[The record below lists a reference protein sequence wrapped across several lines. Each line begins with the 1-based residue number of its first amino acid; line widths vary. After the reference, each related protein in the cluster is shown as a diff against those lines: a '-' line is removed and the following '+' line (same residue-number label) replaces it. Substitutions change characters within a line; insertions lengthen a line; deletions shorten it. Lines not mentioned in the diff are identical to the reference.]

1 MRQELTIFSA
11 GAVGFITFIALVVL
25 IITISTAVSS
35 VIAIFN
41 GFPQLSS
48 AICEAAGSPIW
59 IGGMVVFLIFALVGA
74 FCFKVTK

>member
-11 GAVGFITFIALVVL
+11 GAIFIVLVALIV
-25 IITISTAVSS
+25 TISTAVSS
-35 VIAIFN
+35 MIAIFN
-41 GFPQLSS
+41 GFPRLSN
-48 AICEAAGSPIW
+48 PIW

>member
-11 GAVGFITFIALVVL
+11 GAIFIVLVALIV
-25 IITISTAVSS
+25 TISTAVSS

-41 GFPQLSS
+41 GFPQISS
-48 AICEAAGSPIW
+48 AIW
-59 IGGMVVFLIFALVGA
+59 VGGIVVFLIFALVGA

>member
-11 GAVGFITFIALVVL
+11 GAIFIVLVALIV
-25 IITISTAVSS
+25 TISTAVSS

-41 GFPQLSS
+41 GFPQISN
-48 AICEAAGSPIW
+48 AIW
-59 IGGMVVFLIFALVGA
+59 VGGMVVFLIFALVGA

>member
-1 MRQELTIFSA
+1 MRQELTIF
-11 GAVGFITFIALVVL
+11 IALVAL
-25 IITISTAVSS
+25 IVTISTAVSS

-41 GFPQLSS
+41 GFPQISN
-48 AICEAAGSPIW
+48 AIW

>member
-11 GAVGFITFIALVVL
+11 GAIFIVLVVL
-25 IITISTAVSS
+25 IVTISTAVSS
-35 VIAIFN
+35 VIVIFN
-41 GFPQLSS
+41 GFPRLSN
-48 AICEAAGSPIW
+48 PIW